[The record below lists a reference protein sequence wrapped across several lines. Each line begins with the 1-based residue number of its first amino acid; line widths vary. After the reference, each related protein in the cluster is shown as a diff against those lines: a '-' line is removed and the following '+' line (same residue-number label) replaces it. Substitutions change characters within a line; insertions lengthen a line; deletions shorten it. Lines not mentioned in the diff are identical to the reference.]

1 MKLKILLLLITIQ
14 LASIACSDSG
24 DADVRSLAT
33 IAIENGEYNKAY
45 DLIIDGAKNGDRE
58 LQHTV
63 ALIVYNG
70 YGPIKEQDRNEVVL
84 EWLLKSAELGFPDS
98 IAWLADAY
106 ENGWFGLE
114 KDLEVAKSWRLKNK

>member
-1 MKLKILLLLITIQ
+1 MKLKILLLLLTVH
-14 LASIACSDSG
+14 LASTACSDS
-24 DADVRSLAT
+24 DNADVRLLAT
-33 IAIENGEYNKAY
+33 IAVENGEYNKAY
-45 DLIIDGAKNGDRE
+45 SLIIDGVKNGDRE

-63 ALIVYNG
+63 ALIVSNG

-84 EWLLKSAELGFPDS
+84 KWLLKSADLGFPDS

-114 KDLEVAKSWRLKNK
+114 KDMEVAKYWRSKNK